1 MKIKRMTATFG
12 NLQNATLTPGT
23 GLTVVQAPNETGKST
38 WCAFLRAMLYGIPTK
53 ERDKQGYMAEKN
65 RYRPWSGSPAEG
77 KLELEWNG
85 EAITILRGSKG
96 NTLFGT
102 FQAFY
107 TATGVPV
114 PGMTGENS
122 GEMLLGVPREVF
134 ERSAFIGQGAMAV
147 DAAPTLEGRIAALVS
162 TGQEEI
168 SYSQVEKQLR
178 DWKNRRRF
186 NRSGLLPALEEEL
199 RTLEG
204 GLARQEEVAAR
215 LAEADRSATALE
227 EELAR
232 LRRER
237 AAQESAVHA
246 AQRAQYEAAEREY
259 RDTAEEATRLRQLAE
274 GIPPEAALRDGQ
286 GQLAYLRTVEANLR
300 LAEQHTEEALQAEQA
315 ALAARE
321 DSQFPGQKPDEVWEQ
336 AVRDEAA
343 AGQQCRSLLP
353 LSILLFVAL
362 AAGVVSWLLLL
373 PDTILLL
380 YAAIACG
387 AAGVI
392 LLIVALVL
400 RGRARAGKK
409 DILARYGVATVE
421 EILPRVSQYREK
433 WAAAAE
439 ATRTRENVQAAH
451 AQLRA
456 EQEDIKRSLL
466 ELVRPFEPK
475 VQEMFG
481 VSAAISKALSIGE
494 KLEKSN
500 VALAG
505 AKRLVDSIPAPQ
517 SEVEPSGDAAGVAPR
532 FAPDETARRLAQA
545 EQELQAVG
553 RVRAHARGE
562 LDQMGAPE
570 QMRARQ
576 AQLQADITRREAE
589 YEALRIAMEAMGE
602 ANNEMQ
608 ARFSPA
614 LNHLAGAWMERLTGG
629 RYDAVT
635 LDRAFTATAREHGA
649 VLPHESIALSR
660 GTSDQLY
667 LAVRLALCELLLPE
681 DAFVPLILDD
691 ALAFFD
697 DERAQLALQVLAQMG
712 ATRQILLF
720 TCHGRDSAWALQQHR
735 SSAAAATV
743 NYLQLA
749 ER

>member
-1 MKIKRMTATFG
+1 MKIKSMTATFG
-12 NLQNATLTPGT
+12 NLQNAALTPGS

-53 ERDKQGYMAEKN
+53 ERDKQGYLAEKN
-65 RYRPWSGSPAEG
+65 RYRPWSGSAAEG

-85 EAITILRGSKG
+85 EEITILRGSKG
-96 NTLFGT
+96 NTPFAT
-102 FQAFY
+102 FQAVY
-107 TATGVPV
+107 TATGAPV
-114 PGMTGENS
+114 PGMTGENA

-134 ERSAFIGQGAMAV
+134 ERSAFIGQDAMTV

-199 RTLEG
+199 RKLEEN
-204 GLARQEEVAAR
+204 LARQEAVSAR
-215 LAEADRSATALE
+215 LAEADRSAAALE
-227 EELAR
+227 EEVTR

-237 AAQESAVHA
+237 AAQESTVHA

-259 RDTAEEATRLRQLAE
+259 RSTVAEAERLRKMAE
-274 GIPPEAALRDGQ
+274 GIPPEDILRDGQ

-300 LAEQHTEEALQAEQA
+300 LAEQHVAEALQAEQA

-321 DSQFPGQKPDEVWEQ
+321 DPQFSDRKPDELWEQ

-343 AGQQCRSLLP
+343 VGQKRRSLLP
-353 LSILLFVAL
+353 LSIVLFAAWAAGVISWLLFV
-362 AAGVVSWLLLL
+362 

-387 AAGVI
+387 AAGLI

-400 RGRARAGKK
+400 RGRASARKR
-409 DILARYGVATVE
+409 DILARYGVASAE

-433 WAAAAE
+433 WTAAAE
-439 ATRTRENVQAAH
+439 ATRTRENVQAAR
-451 AQLRA
+451 AQLLA
-456 EQEDIKRSLL
+456 EQEDMKRALL

-505 AKRLVDSIPAPQ
+505 AKRLVDSLPVPQ
-517 SEVEPSGDAAGVAPR
+517 PEVESGGDADGISPR
-532 FAPDETARRLAQA
+532 FAPDETAWRLAQA
-545 EQELQAVG
+545 EQELQELG

-562 LDQMGAPE
+562 LNQKGAPE
-570 QMRARQ
+570 QIRARQ
-576 AQLQADITRREAE
+576 AQLQADITRRGAE
-589 YEALRIAMEAMGE
+589 YEALQIAMEVMGE
-602 ANNEMQ
+602 ANNDMQ

-614 LNHLAGAWMERLTGG
+614 LNRLAGAWMERLTGG

-635 LDRAFTATAREHGA
+635 LDRAFTATARERGT

-667 LAVRLALCELLLPE
+667 LAVRLALCELLLPK
-681 DAFVPLILDD
+681 DSSVPLILDD

-697 DERAQLALQVLAQMG
+697 DARAELALQVLRQMG
-712 ATRQILLF
+712 KTRQILLF
-720 TCHGRDSAWALQQHR
+720 T
-735 SSAAAATV
+735 
-743 NYLQLA
+743 
-749 ER
+749 